1 MMKRILALAG
11 AMCLSAGS
19 PLAAQRVYDASLVGA
34 RVEHRVRAG
43 AGVEHSSGTLVGG
56 EVGTNVSW
64 LELRGRASGGRLTTR
79 SEVGDDRTV
88 GEIALKA
95 SALPLPW
102 LAFNL
107 GGTGRS
113 YTTTLARQRWI
124 AVSTGIEARVE
135 LLNGAVRG
143 AASVDLMPAV
153 SVSGLDAPDFAAVT
167 GASIGYRARHLTAGL
182 AYSLERY
189 DFPRADG
196 VRRLEQFGRLS
207 ASVGIQ
213 FSR

>member
-1 MMKRILALAG
+1 MALA
-11 AMCLSAGS
+11 SAVSFMSGS
-19 PLAAQRVYDASLVGA
+19 PLAAQRIYDASLVGA

-56 EVGTNVSW
+56 ELGTHVSW
-64 LELRGRASGGRLTTR
+64 LELRGHALGGRMTR
-79 SEVGDDRTV
+79 RSDIGDDRTV

-113 YTTTLARQRWI
+113 YTTSLARQRWI
-124 AVSTGIEARVE
+124 AVSTGVEARVE

-143 AASVDLMPAV
+143 TANVELMPAV

-167 GASIGYRARHLTAGL
+167 GASIAYRARHLTAGL

-189 DFPRADG
+189 DFPRSEG

-207 ASVGIQ
+207 ASVGIH